1 MKGSA
6 LPYPN
11 QAEVLTGLQE
21 NARSFV
27 VFVLNKFNS
36 EHMILSTGSVK
47 MFRETSPFIFFL
59 PINLHLGFLFSS
71 SLNP

>member
-1 MKGSA
+1 M

-11 QAEVLTGLQE
+11 QAEVLTRLKE
-21 NARSFV
+21 NARGFV

-47 MFRETSPFIFFL
+47 MFREISPFIFFFL

-71 SLNP
+71 NLNPSR